1 MDLGGVDVPGARNE
15 PHEGD
20 PLYGLYQHKQ
30 SFGGRWLALTG
41 AHERVY
47 DARGYQA
54 RPPGEPGRPA
64 PAAMTEPSIDD
75 LLAAAEPGEPAR
87 LGGLIERLT
96 AERRLH
102 GARRD
107 GRAIGAAGLAAIPVR
122 GVTNDSRDV
131 RDGSLFVAVPG
142 LHADGHDFVAA
153 AAAAGAAA
161 ALVERAIPEVAIAQ
175 LVVQETRPA
184 LASAAAWWYGDPS
197 HDLAVVGIT
206 GTDGK
211 TTTSFLAVAAL
222 EAAGIRTGMTGTAA
236 TRIGGIQTAN
246 EAHATTPEAP
256 ALQRAL
262 RAMAKAG
269 DTAAVIETT
278 SHGLALARVDAI
290 AYDVAILTNL
300 THEHLE
306 LHGTWEAYRD
316 AKLKLFEKLARR
328 GEPAGATRTK
338 PHDWPAAAIVN
349 ADDPSAGAFIGVA
362 QEAGARILTY
372 GTDPAAD
379 IRATRVEE
387 DQRRLRIA
395 YDAPSGAAVVDL
407 QLVGRFNVHNAL
419 AVVALGEAI
428 GLDPAAVRA
437 GLASVPVVPGRME
450 RVELGQPF
458 GVIVDF
464 AHSPASLQA
473 VLDLLAPLAASRGG
487 GLIAVFGSAGERD
500 TAKRP
505 VMGRIAGERARIV
518 VVTDEDPRGE
528 DRDAILDEIARGA
541 EAAGKRRD
549 HDLLVIADR
558 RDAIEAAIERAPGPG
573 DIVLLAG
580 KGHEQAII
588 GPDGPVPWNERAEAE
603 AALHRAGYG

>member
-1 MDLGGVDVPGARNE
+1 VTDRTIAE
-15 PHEGD
+15 
-20 PLYGLYQHKQ
+20 
-30 SFGGRWLALTG
+30 
-41 AHERVY
+41 
-47 DARGYQA
+47 
-54 RPPGEPGRPA
+54 
-64 PAAMTEPSIDD
+64 
-75 LLAAAEPGEPAR
+75 LLSAAEPTEPAS
-87 LGGLIERLT
+87 LGGLIDRLA
-96 AERRLH
+96 AEHRSR

-107 GRAIGAAGLAAIPVR
+107 GRAIGPNGLRDVMVR
-122 GVTNDSRDV
+122 GVTNDSRAV
-131 RDGSLFVAVPG
+131 GPGSLFVAIPG

-161 ALVERAIPEVAIAQ
+161 ALVEQPVPDIALPQ
-175 LVVQETRPA
+175 LLVSETRPA
-184 LASAAAWWYGDPS
+184 LATAAAWWYGDPS
-197 HDLAVVGIT
+197 HELAVVGIT

-211 TTTSFLAVAAL
+211 TTTSFLAVGAL

-236 TRIGGIQTAN
+236 TRIGGVQLAN
-246 EAHATTPEAP
+246 AEHATTPEAP

-262 RAMAKAG
+262 RAMVRAG
-269 DTAAVIETT
+269 DAAAVIETT
-278 SHGLALARVDAI
+278 SHGLALGRVDAI

-316 AKLKLFEKLARR
+316 AKLKLFERLGR
-328 GEPAGATRTK
+328 GAGADTTPVK
-338 PHDWPAAAIVN
+338 PRAWPATGIVN
-349 ADDPSAGAFIGVA
+349 ADDPSAGAFIGFA

-372 GTDPAAD
+372 GTDAAAD
-379 IRATRVEE
+379 VRATRVEE
-387 DQRRLRIA
+387 DQHRLRIA
-395 YDAPSGAAVVDL
+395 YDAPSGSATVDL

-419 AVVALGEAI
+419 AVIALGEAI

-437 GLASVPVVPGRME
+437 GLSSVPVVPGRME
-450 RVELGQPF
+450 RVDLGQPF

-464 AHSPASLQA
+464 AHSPASLQT

-505 VMGRIAGERARIV
+505 LMGRIAGERARIV

-528 DRDAILDEIARGA
+528 DRMVILDAIARGA

-558 RDAIEAAIERAPGPG
+558 RAAIEAAIERARPG

-580 KGHEQAII
+580 KGHEQAIL
-588 GPDGPVPWNERAEAE
+588 GPDGPRPWDERAEAE
-603 AALHRAGYG
+603 AALRGAGYG

>member
-1 MDLGGVDVPGARNE
+1 
-15 PHEGD
+15 
-20 PLYGLYQHKQ
+20 
-30 SFGGRWLALTG
+30 
-41 AHERVY
+41 
-47 DARGYQA
+47 
-54 RPPGEPGRPA
+54 
-64 PAAMTEPSIDD
+64 MTEPTIDE
-75 LLAAAEPGEPAR
+75 LLVAAEPTEPRPLA
-87 LGGLIERLT
+87 GLIERLA
-96 AERRLH
+96 AEHRLR

-107 GRAIGAAGLAAIPVR
+107 GRAIGAAGLAGVDVR

-131 RDGSLFVAVPG
+131 RDGSLFVAIPG

-153 AAAAGAAA
+153 AAAAGASAA
-161 ALVERAIPEVAIAQ
+161 IVDRAVPEVAIPQ
-175 LVVQETRPA
+175 LVVAETRTA

-211 TTTSFLAVAAL
+211 TTTCFLAVAAL

-236 TRIGGIQTAN
+236 TRIGGVQTAN

-256 ALQRAL
+256 DLQLAL
-262 RAMAKAG
+262 RAMAGAG

-278 SHGLALARVDAI
+278 SHGLALGRVDAV

-316 AKLKLFEKLARR
+316 AKLKLFEKLERR
-328 GEPAGATRTK
+328 VAAGASTAGIK
-338 PHDWPAAAIVN
+338 PHDWPASGIVN
-349 ADDPSAGAFIGVA
+349 ADDPSASAFIGVA
-362 QEAGARILTY
+362 QEARARILTY
-372 GTDPAAD
+372 GTDPTAD
-379 IRATRVEE
+379 VRATRVEE

-395 YDAPSGAAVVDL
+395 YDAPSGSAIVDL
-407 QLVGRFNVHNAL
+407 RLVGRFNVHNAL
-419 AVVALGEAI
+419 AVVALGEAV
-428 GLDPAAVRA
+428 GLDPAAVRE

-464 AHSPASLQA
+464 AHSPASLQT

-505 VMGRIAGERARIV
+505 LMGRIAGERARVV

-528 DRDAILDEIARGA
+528 DRETILDEIARGA

-558 RDAIEAAIERAPGPG
+558 RTAIEAALERARPG

-588 GPDGPVPWNERAEAE
+588 GPDGPVPWNERGEAE